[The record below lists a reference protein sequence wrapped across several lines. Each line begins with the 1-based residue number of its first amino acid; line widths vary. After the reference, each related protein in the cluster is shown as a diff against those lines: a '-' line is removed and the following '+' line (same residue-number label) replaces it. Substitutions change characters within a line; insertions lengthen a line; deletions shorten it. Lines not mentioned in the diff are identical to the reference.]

1 MEINMDF
8 LKRFLNN
15 IAVLFGERCEIV
27 LHDFTGSYDNTIVHI
42 VNGQISGRK
51 IGDCPSSFFFEH
63 LVNGEIQMDD
73 KPVYFNTTQKGKM
86 LKSSTTFLK
95 DKNGKIVGSVCINFD
110 VTAFFSAQCMLEN
123 FLNYSEQKNEMPQ
136 ENEILVNNVN
146 ELLEYYLTQC
156 EKEIGK
162 PASVMQK
169 EEKMRALEYLDK
181 KGALQISKAGI
192 RLCQFFQISKF
203 TLYHYLDEI
212 REKQKGET
220 TQ

>member
-8 LKRFLNN
+8 LKRFLNH
-15 IAVLFGERCEIV
+15 IAALFGEGCEIV
-27 LHDFTGSYDNTIVHI
+27 LHDFTGDYDSTIVYI
-42 VNGQISGRK
+42 VNGQVSGRK

-86 LKSSTTFLK
+86 LKSSTTFLR
-95 DKNGKIVGSVCINFD
+95 DKNNKIVGSVCINFD
-110 VTAFFSAQCMLEN
+110 VTSFFSAQSMLDN
-123 FLNYSEQKNEMPQ
+123 FLNYGEQKNNSPQ
-136 ENEILVNNVN
+136 EGEILVSNVN
-146 ELLEYYLTQC
+146 ELLEYYLIQC

-162 PASVMQK
+162 PAAVMQK
-169 EEKMRALEYLDK
+169 EEKMKALEYLDK
-181 KGALQISKAGI
+181 KGALQISKASI

-212 REKQKGET
+212 RERQKGET
-220 TQ
+220 EK